1 MEWTVEKVVSKL
13 FSDWHGR
20 APDDLAPLPPSGSNR
35 QYFRIWGA
43 EKTVIAAFNHDA
55 RENRAFMELTRY
67 FLDTGLPVP
76 HVLAEDTDTHCYL
89 LTDLGDDTL
98 FSLLPHGKNA
108 GVFDEKTIGLYKKV
122 ISYLP
127 RFQVDAAK
135 KINFDIC
142 YPRHTFDRHSMM
154 WDLNY
159 FKYYFL
165 KISDIHFDEQLME
178 DDFERYTDH
187 LMKTPGGF
195 FMYRDFQSR
204 NVMIK
209 DGQPYFIDYQGGRK
223 GPLAYDIASLLFDAK
238 ANIPYDAREEL
249 LDHYIDCLNEK
260 TRVSKKAFRRSF
272 YDFVLMRI
280 LQALGTYGFRGGVE
294 KKPLFLQ
301 SVPFALNN
309 LAWLNEQGLLPEC
322 IPYLTGIIQKIA
334 ARKAGEIL
342 PPPDDGLT
350 VRVCSFS
357 YKKGIPADNSGNG
370 GGFVFDCR
378 GLPNPGREKQFQVLS
393 GKDGEVIEFLEKN
406 NNVRLFIDA
415 AGTMVEPTVSNYLER
430 GFTSLA
436 ICFGCT
442 GGQHRSVYCAEKLAK
457 RLRQKFN
464 SSVSVIVK
472 HFEETNW
479 Q

>member
-1 MEWTVEKVVSKL
+1 
-13 FSDWHGR
+13 
-20 APDDLAPLPPSGSNR
+20 
-35 QYFRIWGA
+35 
-43 EKTVIAAFNHDA
+43 
-55 RENRAFMELTRY
+55 
-67 FLDTGLPVP
+67 
-76 HVLAEDTDTHCYL
+76 
-89 LTDLGDDTL
+89 
-98 FSLLPHGKNA
+98 
-108 GVFDEKTIGLYKKV
+108 
-122 ISYLP
+122 
-127 RFQVDAAK
+127 
-135 KINFDIC
+135 
-142 YPRHTFDRHSMM
+142 
-154 WDLNY
+154 
-159 FKYYFL
+159 
-165 KISDIHFDEQLME
+165 ME

-187 LMKTPGGF
+187 LMNTPASF

-238 ANIPYDAREEL
+238 ANIPYDVREEL

-260 TRVSKKAFRRSF
+260 TRVNKKAFRRSF

-309 LAWLNEQGLLPEC
+309 LAWLDEQGLLPEC

-334 ARKAGEIL
+334 AKKAGEIL

-350 VRVCSFS
+350 IRVCSFS

-378 GLPNPGREKQFQVLS
+378 GLPNPGRENQFQALS
-393 GKDGEVIEFLEKN
+393 GKDGEVIELLERN

-415 AGTMVEPTVSNYLER
+415 AGTMVEPTISNYLER

-457 RLRQKFN
+457 RLRQKFS
-464 SSVSVIVK
+464 SSVNVIVK